1 MENVFQNYLI
11 NDDREKTDL
20 EFVHRELSQS
30 YWAKNIPVETV
41 RRGIENSVCFNVF
54 LNAQQIGFAR
64 VITDKST
71 FGYLCDV
78 IVNEQ
83 HRGKGLGKALMQF
96 IMAHPDL
103 QGFRRFTLGTRDA
116 HGLYEQFG
124 FHAPKFPDRLMEISR
139 PGLYE
144 KKENFSS

>member
-1 MENVFQNYLI
+1 MENVFQDYLI
-11 NDDREKTDL
+11 NDEREKTDL

-30 YWAKNIPVETV
+30 YWAKNIPLEIV
-41 RRGIENSVCFNVF
+41 RRGIENSVCFNIFRDKEQV
-54 LNAQQIGFAR
+54 GFAR

-78 IVNEQ
+78 IINEQ
-83 HRGKGLGKALMQF
+83 HRGKGLGKALMKF
-96 IMAHPDL
+96 IMEHPDL

-124 FHAPKFPDRLMEISR
+124 FHTPKFPDRQMEISR

-144 KKENFSS
+144 NKKEI